1 MRVGVVIL
9 PSMPWSTARPV
20 WQEAEAL
27 GAHTA
32 WTYDHLTWQGL
43 RDGPWLAAV
52 PLLAA
57 AASATSRMRL
67 GTLVTSPNFRHPV
80 TLAKEVMTL
89 DDVSGGRITM
99 GIGAG
104 GTGWDATALGQEP
117 WSTAERTSRFEEFVD
132 HLDQLLSHPRTD
144 RLDGQWYQAVDA
156 RTIPGCVQHPRVP
169 LAVAGGGP
177 RALAVAAAHAEVW
190 VTLGDP
196 RRAAELDDAA
206 CLEVARSQRD
216 ALERACAAIG
226 RDPASVDRLY
236 MQGATNEPWLES
248 VEAFAELSGRYQ
260 ELGFTDLALHWPRTE
275 PPYVADP
282 DVFRAILSQVAA
294 S

>member
-9 PSMPWSTARPV
+9 PSMPWTRARPL
-20 WQEAEAL
+20 WLSAEQL

-43 RDGPWLAAV
+43 RDGPWFGAV

-57 AASATSRMRL
+57 VAASTTTLRL

-89 DDVSGGRITM
+89 DDVSGGRITL

-104 GTGWDATALGQEP
+104 GTGWDATALGQQP
-117 WSTAERTSRFEEFVD
+117 WSPAERTSRFEEFVAA
-132 HLDQLLSHPRTD
+132 LDRLLVEPAVE
-144 RLDGQWYQAVDA
+144 RLDGSWYTAVDA
-156 RTIPGCVQHPRVP
+156 RAIPGCVQRPRVP
-169 LAVAGGGP
+169 FAVAGGGP
-177 RALAVAAAHAEVW
+177 RALKVAARHAQVW

-206 CLEVARSQRD
+206 CQAVARDQSRALD
-216 ALERACAAIG
+216 AACEAIG
-226 RDPASVDRLY
+226 RDPASIDRLY
-236 MQGATNEPWLES
+236 MQGATGEPWLAS
-248 VEAFAELSGRYQ
+248 VEAFADLSGRYQ
-260 ELGFTDLALHWPRTE
+260 AMGFTDLALHWPRTQ
-275 PPYVADP
+275 PPYVADLE
-282 DVFRAILSQVAA
+282 VFEAILA
-294 S
+294 STHP

>member
-9 PSMPWSTARPV
+9 PSMPWSAARGV
-20 WQEAEAL
+20 WREAEAL
-27 GAHTA
+27 GAHTG

-43 RDGPWLAAV
+43 RDGPWFGAV

-57 AASATSRMRL
+57 VAASTSTMRL

-89 DDVSGGRITM
+89 DDVSGGRITI

-104 GTGWDATALGQEP
+104 GTGWDATALGQAP
-117 WSTAERTSRFEEFVD
+117 WSVAERTSRFEEFVAQ
-132 HLDQLLSHPRTD
+132 LDQVLTD
-144 RLDGQWYQAVDA
+144 PATPRLDGQWYQAVDA
-156 RTIPGCVQHPRVP
+156 RSIPGCVQQPRVP

-177 RALAVAAAHAEVW
+177 RALALAAAHGQVW

-196 RRAAELDDAA
+196 RRAEELDDAA
-206 CLEVARSQRD
+206 CLATARTQAQALD
-216 ALERACAAIG
+216 AACEAID
-226 RDPASVDRLY
+226 RDPASIDRLY
-236 MQGATNEPWLES
+236 MQGATREPWLDS
-248 VEAFAELSGRYQ
+248 VEAYRELAGRYR
-260 ELGFTDLALHWPRTE
+260 ELGFTDLALHWPRAE

-282 DVFRAILSQVAA
+282 DVFRAILS
-294 S
+294 SG